1 MKNKKL
7 ILSDELVKKIMKTA
21 YFMALKILKNEADAE
36 DIASDA
42 MLTILEKSEEL
53 KDEKAFEAWA
63 NRIVVNKC
71 YNHIK
76 KMKPVLCGDYGPE
89 FLDGAQLEEYNV
101 EFLPEEFAVNEEKR
115 KLLMEII
122 KEDTTEIEMMTIMHF
137 YYNEESIAYIAK
149 NMDCAEITVKKR
161 LASARKKIKDG
172 IEKRLGK
179 GVVLMAVAFTV
190 LGKAMRVEAS
200 ETTVPESLAVQ
211 IDLSLKNGGLEMG
224 KIAGAKAGLSGGA
237 IAGICGGVAAGI
249 AAIAA
254 GVIIATSGGKSN
266 KTDSNIT
273 EPTTIESTQET
284 TTTEAPTK
292 EVETTTAV
300 EDVFV
305 PQEFE
310 TYEVKGIDFVA
321 PSARTEDGVQCT
333 FFWNYTEDDFFN
345 WFHENVKID
354 EKYEYWVNNEWGY
367 NSSET
372 RKIRIKNGTNEVE
385 GSEISIE
392 TGIFNKDIPSN
403 ISFEYTSKSLDKSI
417 EEAEAFLVY
426 MGLGEY
432 AEDLLHSKGIVRIK
446 TENKLSEYDVE
457 ANMNV
462 NSYNETYTFSVRVSY
477 SDWEFESND
486 EIEYI
491 KPIKLEIFDDYHKLS
506 DYMGKSEFD
515 NNTLRG
521 LVGDIIAY
529 SKANINNTIEE
540 YDVSNE
546 VYNYYYNSEDS
557 ERKITD
563 ACYNFMC
570 TGKNYVE
577 DKYPETNEHRVSVSL
592 KFDTDGTYKHAFILV
607 SAKPIYEERRY
618 EGDITPEEIKLTC
631 DGRHSLLKK
640 LIPELSIDMDT
651 LYNMYIEDDSYRQD
665 SEEIDAYYF
674 VMGDFDSLT
683 VTIYPQS

>member
-89 FLDGAQLEEYNV
+89 FLDGAQLEEYNA

-254 GVIIATSGGKSN
+254 GVIIATNGGKSD
-266 KTDSNIT
+266 KTDGNIIET
-273 EPTTIESTQET
+273 TTIESTQET
-284 TTTEAPTK
+284 TEVSTE
-292 EVETTTAV
+292 ETTTA
-300 EDVFV
+300 ENVFV
-305 PQEFE
+305 PQEFV

-354 EKYEYWVNNEWGY
+354 EKYEYRVNNEWGY

-372 RKIRIKNGTNEVE
+372 RNIRIKNGTNEVE

-403 ISFEYTSKSLDKSI
+403 ISFEYTSKTLDKSI

-432 AEDLLHSKGIVRIK
+432 AEDLLHSKGIVHIK

-457 ANMNV
+457 SNMYV
-462 NSYNETYTFSVRVSY
+462 SSYYETYTFRVSVKY

-486 EIEYI
+486 NIEHI
-491 KPIKLEIFDDYHKLS
+491 KPTKLEIFDEHHKLT

-515 NNTLRG
+515 NTTLRG
-521 LVGDIIAY
+521 LVGDIISY
-529 SKANINNTIEE
+529 SKENINNTIKE

-557 ERKITD
+557 ERRITD
-563 ACYNFMC
+563 AGYNFMC

-577 DKYPETNEHRVSVSL
+577 DKHAETNEHRVSVSL
-592 KFDTDGTYKHAFILV
+592 NFDENGTYEHAFVLV

-618 EGDITPEEIKLTC
+618 EGDITTEEIKLTC

-640 LIPELSIDMDT
+640 LIPELSIDNDT
-651 LYNMYIEDDSYRQD
+651 LYNMYVEDDSFRQD

-674 VMGDFDSLT
+674 IMGDFDSLT

>member
-1 MKNKKL
+1 MKNNKL
-7 ILSDELVKKIMKTA
+7 ILSDELIKKIMKSA
-21 YFMALKILKNEADAE
+21 YYMALKILKNEADAE

-42 MLTILEKSEEL
+42 MLTIIEKFGEL

-122 KEDTTEIEMMTIMHF
+122 KEDTTEIEMMTIIHF

-200 ETTVPESLAVQ
+200 EITVPETLAEKV
-211 IDLSLKNGGLEMG
+211 DLSLKNGGLEME

-237 IAGICGGVAAGI
+237 IAGICGGVVAGI
-249 AAIAA
+249 AAIVA
-254 GVIIATSGGKSN
+254 GVIIATGGGKSN
-266 KTDSNIT
+266 KTDNNIT

-284 TTTEAPTK
+284 TEAPTK
-292 EVETTTAV
+292 EVETTTAD
-300 EDVFV
+300 EEVFV

-310 TYEVKGIDFVA
+310 TYEVKGIDFIA
-321 PSARTEDGVQCT
+321 PSARTEDDVQCT
-333 FFWNYTEDDFFN
+333 FFWNYSEDDFFN
-345 WFHENVKID
+345 WFHENVKIA
-354 EKYEYWVNNEWGY
+354 EKYDYWVSNEWGY
-367 NSSET
+367 NSSEA
-372 RKIRIKNGTNEVE
+372 RRFRIKNGSNEVE
-385 GSEISIE
+385 AAEISIE
-392 TGIFNKDIPSN
+392 TGIFNKDIPCD
-403 ISFEYTSKSLDKSI
+403 ISFEYTSKDMDKAL
-417 EEAEAFLVY
+417 EEAKSFLDY
-426 MGLGEY
+426 MGLGKY
-432 AEDLLHSKGIVRIK
+432 ADDILHAKGVVYIK
-446 TENKLSEYDVE
+446 TENQLSEYDVE
-457 ANMNV
+457 SNMYV
-462 NSYNETYTFSVRVSY
+462 NSYYETYTFRVRVKY

-486 EIEYI
+486 TIEYI
-491 KPIKLEIFDDYHKLS
+491 KPTKLEIFDEHHKLS

-515 NNTLRG
+515 NTTLRG
-521 LVGDIIAY
+521 LVGDIITY
-529 SKANINNTIEE
+529 SKENINNTIEE
-540 YDVSNE
+540 YDVFNE

-557 ERKITD
+557 ERRITD
-563 ACYNFMC
+563 ACYNFRC
-570 TGKNYVE
+570 TGKTYVE
-577 DKYPETNEHRVSVSL
+577 DKYPETGDHRVSVSL
-592 KFDTDGTYKHAFILV
+592 KFDTDGTYKHTFILV
-607 SAKPIYEERRY
+607 SANPIYEEDRY

-631 DGRHSLLKK
+631 EVRHLLLKK
-640 LIPELSIDMDT
+640 LIPEIVIDMDT

>member
-89 FLDGAQLEEYNV
+89 FLDGAQLEEYNA

-254 GVIIATSGGKSN
+254 GVIIATNGGKSD
-266 KTDSNIT
+266 KTDGNIIET
-273 EPTTIESTQET
+273 TTIESTQET
-284 TTTEAPTK
+284 TEVSTE
-292 EVETTTAV
+292 ETTTA
-300 EDVFV
+300 ENVFV
-305 PQEFE
+305 PQEFV

-354 EKYEYWVNNEWGY
+354 EKYEYRVNNEWGY

-372 RKIRIKNGTNEVE
+372 RNIRIKNGTNEVE

-403 ISFEYTSKSLDKSI
+403 ISFEYTSKSLDKSM
-417 EEAEAFLVY
+417 EVAEAFLVY

-432 AEDLLHSKGIVRIK
+432 AEDLLHSKGIVHIK

-457 ANMNV
+457 SNMYV
-462 NSYNETYTFSVRVSY
+462 SSYYETYTFRVSVKY

-486 EIEYI
+486 NIEHI
-491 KPIKLEIFDDYHKLS
+491 KPTKLEIFDEHHKLT

-515 NNTLRG
+515 NTTLRG
-521 LVGDIIAY
+521 LVGDIISY
-529 SKANINNTIEE
+529 SKENINNTIKE

-557 ERKITD
+557 ERRITD
-563 ACYNFMC
+563 AGYNFMC

-577 DKYPETNEHRVSVSL
+577 DKHAETNEHRVSVSL
-592 KFDTDGTYKHAFILV
+592 NFDENGTYEHAFVLV

-618 EGDITPEEIKLTC
+618 EGDITTEEIKLTC

-640 LIPELSIDMDT
+640 LIPELSIDNDT
-651 LYNMYIEDDSYRQD
+651 LYNMYVEDDSFRQD

-674 VMGDFDSLT
+674 IMGDFDSLT